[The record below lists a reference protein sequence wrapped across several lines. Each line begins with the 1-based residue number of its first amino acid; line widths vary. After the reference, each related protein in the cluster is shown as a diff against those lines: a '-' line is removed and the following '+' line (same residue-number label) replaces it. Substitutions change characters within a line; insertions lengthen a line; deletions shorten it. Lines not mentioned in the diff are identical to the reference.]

1 MANVKIFIIAAI
13 FAFFA
18 VKSIYY
24 IAGNFMGAPR
34 MIGSI
39 GTDIAIRFSAFV
51 ATLAVFLP
59 LNFIIEFLS
68 KKFNL
73 NNKVNRKPDANVA
86 KKRKMKLW
94 QKVLL
99 AFAVCEVWG
108 LVTIALLL
116 LSGSSS
122 GTIKEHAI
130 IDQVCQISCCATSLI
145 TQNIKN
151 VNIPSSLAI
160 QIIFLTQ
167 FGVYAII
174 GLFLSTFILKDDKK
188 KRAQA
193 CHEAD

>member
-1 MANVKIFIIAAI
+1 MANVKLFIIAVI
-13 FAFFA
+13 LAFFA
-18 VKSIYY
+18 VGAIHY
-24 IAGNFMGAPR
+24 IIGHFIWAPR
-34 MIGSI
+34 MIGGI
-39 GTDIAIRFSAFV
+39 GTDIFIRFSAFV
-51 ATLAVFLP
+51 VVWAVPLLAT
-59 LNFIIEFLS
+59 FIAEFLY

-73 NNKVNRKPDANVA
+73 NNKVNRKPEANVA

-116 LSGSSS
+116 WSGSSS
-122 GTIKEHAI
+122 GTIREFAI
-130 IDQVCQISCCATSLI
+130 IDQVCQISCCATLLI

-151 VNIPSSLAI
+151 ANISSSLAI
-160 QIIFLTQ
+160 QIIFLIQ
-167 FGVYAII
+167 LGVYAII

-193 CHEAD
+193 CHETG